1 MNQDLLDSWK
11 DIAAYL
17 GRGVRT
23 VQRWETNLHLP
34 IRRPPGKPHNSIV
47 AFKSELDRG
56 LHDAHALTA
65 PPKAAIHDSALPLR
79 KGDVR
84 SLFQNLSRL
93 DAPLAVQ
100 DQILRKSRSPRMLR
114 DSLRDAKSATK
125 RLRVIKQ
132 SRRLLADS
140 NHLRVATAASLE
152 RAREL
157 LKIERR
163 HATRSKIQMQNSA
176 REVADR
182 SRKRIQ

>member
-23 VQRWETNLHLP
+23 VQRWENDLHLP
-34 IRRPPGKPHNSIV
+34 IRRPKPHNSIV
-47 AFKSELDRG
+47 AFKSELDRW

-65 PPKAAIHDSALPLR
+65 RPKAAIHDSALPLR

-93 DAPLAVQ
+93 EAPPAVQ
-100 DQILRKSRSPRMLR
+100 NHILRKSRSPRMLR

-125 RLRVIKQ
+125 RVGAIKQ
-132 SRRLLADS
+132 SRQLLADS
-140 NHLRVATAASLE
+140 NHLRVATAASLQ
-152 RAREL
+152 RARQL
-157 LKIERR
+157 LKVQRR
-163 HATRSKIQMQNSA
+163 HVIRSYVQIQKLTA
-176 REVADR
+176 IVAQAGGL
-182 SRKRIQ
+182 KRIQ

>member
-23 VQRWETNLHLP
+23 VQRWENNLYLP
-34 IRRPPGKPHNSIV
+34 IRRPPGKPRNSIV
-47 AFKSELDRG
+47 AFKSELDRW
-56 LHDAHALTA
+56 LHDAHALSA
-65 PPKAAIHDSALPLR
+65 RPKAAIHDSALPLR

-84 SLFQNLSRL
+84 SLSQNLSRSERSS
-93 DAPLAVQ
+93 AVQ
-100 DQILRKSRSPRMLR
+100 SQITRKPR
-114 DSLRDAKSATK
+114 SLRLVRASLRYAKSAARHLGT
-125 RLRVIKQ
+125 VKQ